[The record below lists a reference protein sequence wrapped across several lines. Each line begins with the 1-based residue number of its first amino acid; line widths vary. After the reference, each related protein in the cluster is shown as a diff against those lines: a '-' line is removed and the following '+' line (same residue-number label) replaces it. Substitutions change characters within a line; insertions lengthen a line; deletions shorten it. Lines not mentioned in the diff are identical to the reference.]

1 MPHADPPATTDHIDL
16 HPPAAGRHRHG
27 HTDSDP
33 AATPLTRPPA
43 AAAHGSDT
51 DPPARLRAEGW
62 PSAGPDAT
70 IPDPAAVTAAVRDLQ
85 AALDQPG
92 RKPSLLLPQAAA
104 LGRLRS
110 ALAQIADV
118 YLACDP
124 LPAARRLDLIADRIR
139 AAVACTTA
147 LDILRNTPTTTPRPH
162 AAHRPAR
169 RTRPGEQS

>member
-16 HPPAAGRHRHG
+16 HPPTAGRHRHG

-33 AATPLTRPPA
+33 AATTLTRPPA
-43 AAAHGSDT
+43 VTAHGSTT

-62 PSAGPDAT
+62 PSAGPDVM

-92 RKPSLLLPQAAA
+92 GGPSLLLQAAA

-110 ALAQIADV
+110 ALAQIVDV

-139 AAVACTTA
+139 AALACTAA
-147 LDILRNTPTTTPRPH
+147 LDLLRTTGPATPRPH

-169 RTRPGEQS
+169 HARPGDQS